1 MLLAH
6 RKIAV
11 IGAGPVGLTMAI
23 LLQQE
28 GVDVTVYERDKDPGA
43 RVWGGTLDL
52 HENSGQ
58 KAMEKAGLL
67 ERYFA
72 LAIPMGRQ
80 LADQHGTSFFTKEPE
95 PNNPEINR
103 TALRKILL
111 ESLAIKTVVWDSK
124 LTSLTENG
132 GKWQLHFEGK
142 STITADMVIGA
153 NGGMSSVRK
162 YVTDAEVEHTGTFI
176 IQGDVS
182 QPKLKCPEFY
192 RLCNDNIFMTASEG
206 MTFVANPKN
215 NGALS
220 YAVTFRKPEEWIGD
234 NGLDFQNP
242 NDISMFL
249 LALFSRW
256 GETYKELFRSTDT
269 FVGLPSRKVSL
280 DQPWKNHRPLPVT
293 LIGDA
298 AHLMPPF
305 AGKGVNTGLVD
316 ALILSDNLTK
326 GKFED
331 IAAAI
336 QNYEQQMFIYAKA
349 AQIET
354 SQNEVA
360 MHEPDFTFKKRFSR

>member
-1 MLLAH
+1 MLLKH
-6 RKIAV
+6 KRIAI
-11 IGAGPVGLTMAI
+11 IGAGPVGLTMAK
-23 LLQQE
+23 LLQQKGLE
-28 GVDVTVYERDKDPGA
+28 VTVYERDKDPGA

-72 LAIPMGRQ
+72 LAIPMRRK
-80 LADQHGTSFFTKEPE
+80 LADEHGSSFFTKEPE
-95 PNNPEINR
+95 PDNPEINR

-111 ESLAIKTVVWDSK
+111 ESLTMGTVVWDSK

-132 GKWQLHFEGK
+132 EKWLLHFQGK
-142 STITADMVIGA
+142 PDATADIVIGA

-162 YVTDAEVEHTGTFI
+162 YVSNAEVEYTGTFI
-176 IQGDVS
+176 IQGEVS
-182 QPKLKCPEFY
+182 HPEVKCPEFY
-192 RLCNDNIFMTASEG
+192 RRCNGNIFMAAAEG

-215 NGALS
+215 NGALT
-220 YAVTFRKPEEWIGD
+220 YAVTFKKPEEWIRE
-234 NGLDFQNP
+234 NGLDLLSP
-242 NDISMFL
+242 NDIIMFL
-249 LALFSRW
+249 VKKFSRW
-256 GETYKELFRSTDT
+256 GEVYKEVFRSTDS

-280 DQPWKNHRPLPVT
+280 DQPWKNHRPLPIT

-316 ALILSDNLTK
+316 ALILSDNLIN
-326 GKFED
+326 GKFDD
-331 IAAAI
+331 IATAI
-336 QNYEQQMFIYAKA
+336 QDYEQQMFGYAKA

-354 SQNEVA
+354 GQNEVA
-360 MHEPDFTFKKRFSR
+360 MHEPDFSFKNRFSK